1 MASKNNAIFHYRMIK
16 SIRELKNL
24 KGKTVLLRADF
35 NVPIQNNKVVDP
47 FRILKSL
54 PTIQYL
60 KLKKAKIII
69 ISHAGEDGGQSLLPV
84 AKVLSKHISAS
95 FVPEI
100 FGTKAEKAISKM
112 KPGDILLLENLR
124 TDAGEKNNDVT
135 FSKKLAG
142 LAGVYV
148 NEAFPVSHRAH
159 ASIVGIPKYLPS
171 YAGLQLTEEIKQLS
185 KMLHP
190 KHPFLFILGGAKFE
204 TKMPLIKKYLKTADH
219 LFIGGALANNFFR
232 EEGLNIGDSLID
244 KSNFH
249 LKKILSNK
257 KILLPVDVVV
267 KGPKGIVTEKS
278 DEVLPHEKIV
288 DAGPKSIEMLIPY
301 IKKAKAI
308 LWNGP
313 LGNYE
318 NGFKKGTELL
328 LYALA
333 SAKGE
338 TVIGGGDTAALIS
351 KKMEKKFSFI
361 STGGG
366 ATLEFLTYGTLPGI
380 EALNKSKIR

>member
-1 MASKNNAIFHYRMIK
+1 MIK
-16 SIRELKNL
+16 SVRELKNL

-35 NVPIQNNKVVDP
+35 NVPIQPARRGGSDKVVDP

-54 PTIQYL
+54 PTLKYL
-60 KLKKAKIII
+60 KSKKAKIII

-100 FGTKAEKAISKM
+100 FGAKAEKAISKM
-112 KPGDILLLENLR
+112 KPGGIILLENLR
-124 TDAGEKNNDVT
+124 TNAGEKNNDAL
-135 FSKKLAG
+135 FAKKLAG
-142 LAGVYV
+142 LADVYV

-159 ASIVGIPKYLPS
+159 ASIVGIPKYIPS
-171 YAGLQLTEEIKQLS
+171 YAGLQLTEEIKHLS
-185 KMLHP
+185 KMLRP
-190 KHPFLFILGGAKFE
+190 LHPFLFILGGAKFE

-232 EEGLNIGDSLID
+232 EEGLNIGASLID
-244 KSNFH
+244 KTNFH
-249 LKKILSNK
+249 LKKLLSNK
-257 KILLPVDVVV
+257 KILLPVDVVTTSRSGV
-267 KGPKGIVTEKS
+267 STEKAN
-278 DEVLPHEKIV
+278 EVISGEKIV
-288 DAGPKSIEMLIPY
+288 DAGPESIAMLIPY

-333 SAKGE
+333 QAKGE

-351 KKMEKKFSFI
+351 KKMEKKFTFI

-380 EALNKSKIR
+380 QALNKSKMH